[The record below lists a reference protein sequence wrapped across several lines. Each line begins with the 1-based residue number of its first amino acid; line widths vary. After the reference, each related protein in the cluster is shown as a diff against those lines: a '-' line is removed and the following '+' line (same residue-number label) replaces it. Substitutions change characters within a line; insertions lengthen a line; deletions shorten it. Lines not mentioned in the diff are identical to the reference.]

1 MYSYFSKLLLVML
14 ALLVFA
20 CNKKTADKSSAQ
32 QKTDEPAKTERP
44 AALSTQPAA
53 PVGKNS
59 LPGFTPTGDPAQD
72 EINYAKAK
80 EDLYNNNPEAYK
92 AWVQSMQDAANQNN
106 QQQQQTTPQVTVIPY
121 ADYINL
127 PQARRDY
134 IDAHP
139 ELFKIVK

>member
-1 MYSYFSKLLLVML
+1 MHSYSSKLLLLML
-14 ALLVFA
+14 VLVVFA

-32 QKTDEPAKTERP
+32 QKTEETTAKAERP
-44 AALSTQPAA
+44 ATMSTQPAA

-106 QQQQQTTPQVTVIPY
+106 QQPPTPQVTIIQY
-121 ADYINL
+121 NDYINL